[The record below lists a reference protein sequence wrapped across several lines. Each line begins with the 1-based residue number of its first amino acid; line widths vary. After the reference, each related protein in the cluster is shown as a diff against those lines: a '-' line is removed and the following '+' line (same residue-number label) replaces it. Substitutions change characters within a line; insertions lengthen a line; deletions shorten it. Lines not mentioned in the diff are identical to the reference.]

1 MSSQSLANDIY
12 FYMRF
17 LYNFGV
23 AICKYH
29 AVQDLYIHSISAEN
43 FILQIFVKMSECH
56 FWANIMLRQS
66 SAQKS
71 QGLRVVYSKKNQ
83 GYIFLFAGE
92 LVDRFLSYWPV
103 KQIWRKIEVCM

>member
-43 FILQIFVKMSECH
+43 FILQIFVKMLECH

-71 QGLRVVYSKKNQ
+71 QGLRVLCSKDFSRAKYFVS
-83 GYIFLFAGE
+83 GLLRWSIYI
-92 LVDRFLSYWPV
+92 
-103 KQIWRKIEVCM
+103 

>member
-1 MSSQSLANDIY
+1 MSYQSLANNIY

-29 AVQDLYIHSISAEN
+29 AVQDLYIHSTSAGN
-43 FILQIFVKMSECH
+43 FILQIFVKMSECQ

-66 SAQKS
+66 CVQASRASPAEKS
-71 QGLRVVYSKKNQ
+71 QGLRVVY
-83 GYIFLFAGE
+83 
-92 LVDRFLSYWPV
+92 
-103 KQIWRKIEVCM
+103 